1 MQKYWNHRALAALA
15 AAIAVFAYC
24 KHQNRPPE
32 TPPTP
37 AGPSSVLPDSA
48 YTFTTSSV
56 DPDGDSVSCRF
67 DWGDS
72 TFSVWSP
79 YVPSGTVVSATKT
92 WARHG
97 AFRVRALAEDRHGA
111 QSDWSPQLMVAVANG
126 APEIPRVPY
135 GPDTGT
141 APVLCE
147 YGTVTSDANLDAISY
162 QFDWGNGDTTAWS
175 TPVSSGYAVYM
186 TDTCISGGE
195 YLLRARA
202 RDTLGAISEWSAP
215 RLLRISGPTV
225 PWRFATAGYERY
237 ASPAIGPDGTVYLAE
252 QSGAVRAV
260 NPDGSL
266 KWQLRIPGVID
277 APPTVAGDG
286 TVYLSGGSYL
296 YSIRPDGNL
305 NYRLSRGHVNSYGA
319 ISVVGDSILYYP
331 NPRLLA
337 LSRDGTI
344 RWINRL
350 GTSPSSQ
357 VIAADG
363 TTYFQ
368 AHESLFALNA
378 DGSLRWAVG
387 FSFGNHYSP
396 PTLGTNGMVY
406 CAGDDGTLSA
416 YDSSGNPAWTCEL
429 DGRQRRIYAAP
440 AIGDDGVLYCGF
452 DQGLCAVTSSGTKAW
467 TFETVHDVRTTPA
480 IAADG
485 TIYFGCEDHYLYA
498 LNRDSTLK
506 WRYHIGRGVR
516 SSPVIGQDGRV
527 YVASYDGYLYAIEGG
542 SPPAQSPWP
551 MYLHDARHTG
561 WAGTR

>member
-1 MQKYWNHRALAALA
+1 MAVLLALIGLCGCRRLNHAPNQPSKPVGPVNPTLSTAVVYTAVVTDPDGDDVACEFDWGDGVLLPWSDFARSGTVFMSQRTWARHGSYQVRARGWDSRDSFSDWSTALQV
-15 AAIAVFAYC
+15 AVA
-24 KHQNRPPE
+24 NEAPA
-32 TPPTP
+32 TPSVL
-37 AGPSSVLPDSA
+37 AGPDTGAAPLICLLSVS
-48 YTFTTSSV
+48 TT
-56 DPDGDSVSCRF
+56 DPDGDS
-67 DWGDS
+67 
-72 TFSVWSP
+72 
-79 YVPSGTVVSATKT
+79 
-92 WARHG
+92 
-97 AFRVRALAEDRHGA
+97 
-111 QSDWSPQLMVAVANG
+111 
-126 APEIPRVPY
+126 
-135 GPDTGT
+135 
-141 APVLCE
+141 
-147 YGTVTSDANLDAISY
+147 ISY
-162 QFDWGNGDTTAWS
+162 QTDLGNGDTTEWS
-175 TPVSSGYAVYM
+175 DAVSCGTTTLLTA
-186 TDTCISGGE
+186 TLISGGSFVV
-195 YLLRARA
+195 RVRA
-202 RDTLGAISEWSAP
+202 RDGLGAASDWSAGHP
-215 RLLRISGPTV
+215 VTVSGPTV
-225 PWRFATAGYERY
+225 PWRFATPGSERY

-506 WRYHIGRGVR
+506 WRYHIGSGVR

-527 YVASYDGYLYAIEGG
+527 YVGSSNGYLYAIEGG
-542 SPPAQSPWP
+542 SPPAASPWP

-561 WAGTR
+561 WAGTP